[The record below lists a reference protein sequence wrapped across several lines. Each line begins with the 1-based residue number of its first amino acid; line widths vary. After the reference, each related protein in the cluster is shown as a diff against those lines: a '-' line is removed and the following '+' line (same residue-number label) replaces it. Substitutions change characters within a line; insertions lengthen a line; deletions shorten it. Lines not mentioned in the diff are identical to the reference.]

1 MNNLLVT
8 EWFLPIYFS
17 QQQRDNIIARNDPVR
32 YGSILLAMEQI
43 RKENIFGSF
52 AECGVYKGTLSKF
65 IHDTCPERIFY
76 LFDTFKGFDKRDL
89 ESGEDDRFSDT
100 DVTSVQRYI
109 GGNNNIIIRKG
120 FFPETTAGITGE
132 RFSLVILD
140 FDKYNPTLA
149 GLNFFYPLMNIGGFI
164 FVHDYSSPE
173 SNWACSRA
181 LNEFLTGKPEKPILI
196 PDSWGSAI
204 IRKV

>member
-1 MNNLLVT
+1 MNDLLVT

-43 RKENIFGSF
+43 KKENIFGSF

-65 IHDTCPERIFY
+65 IHDTCPDRILY
-76 LFDTFKGFDKRDL
+76 LFDTFEGFDKRDL
-89 ESGEDDRFSDT
+89 ESGEDSRFSDT
-100 DVTSVQRYI
+100 DIESVQRYI
-109 GGNNNIIIRKG
+109 GGNNNIKIRKG
-120 FFPETTAGITGE
+120 FFPETTASITGE
-132 RFSLVILD
+132 KFSLVILD

-149 GLNFFYPLMNIGGFI
+149 GLNFFYPLMNSGGFI
-164 FVHDYSSPE
+164 FVHEYSSPE

-181 LNEFLTGKPEKPILI
+181 LNSFLIGKPEKPILI

-204 IRKV
+204 IRKI